1 MRPIVVMSL
10 GLILALPGAALA
22 QPASQG
28 AGLTAAPGLP
38 AEGANSRRASEGGA
52 SAETRGALLG
62 AGAAPSAGVTPP
74 AERPPRPA
82 KAIGPD
88 IASAIFAPIGVI
100 VAPITEGL
108 HAFDAAIAPINEAL
122 QPLTGPYGA
131 ALVVGPDG
139 APLAP
144 EGAAAVPVTA
154 PPEPA
159 PVESPRTVRG
169 PRK

>member
-10 GLILALPGAALA
+10 GLILALPSAAGA
-22 QPASQG
+22 QPLPQDAG
-28 AGLTAAPGLP
+28 AGAVPGQPQDAA
-38 AEGANSRRASEGGA
+38 SRRRAEQNA
-52 SAETRGALLG
+52 MAAETRGALLAPG
-62 AGAAPSAGVTPP
+62 APPQAGGIAPP
-74 AERPPRPA
+74 AQRPPRSE

-88 IASAIFAPIGVI
+88 LAAYIFAPIGGI
-100 VAPITEGL
+100 VGPITEGL

-122 QPLTGPYGA
+122 QPITGPYGA

-144 EGAAAVPVTA
+144 EATAAAA
-154 PPEPA
+154 EPA
-159 PVESPRTVRG
+159 AAEPPRSARG